1 MSPAEIREAD
11 EAAQALA
18 EHSARV
24 HSAVDAALACIA
36 RWLLAIGCGTVLGV
50 HAINVLT
57 GGA

>member
-11 EAAQALA
+11 EAAQAMNAYNARAQEAA
-18 EHSARV
+18 EQ
-24 HSAVDAALACIA
+24 ALACIA
-36 RWLLAIGCGTVLGV
+36 RWLLAIGCGTALGV